1 MNSLLGNYCHVSN
14 QVNAYTD
21 EPTDAPLEG
30 VFDDCSPL
38 KDIYQALMFKREVT
52 FQAAWN
58 FEPTTYTAF
67 DILLDRINENAD
79 TTDLAASIF
88 AAALFNEK
96 KGQIATD
103 LAQDSD
109 FEAWV
114 FDFFKYLQNEKP
126 APFTK
131 PNLEF
136 LNLRGDA

>member
-21 EPTDAPLEG
+21 EPNNTPVDS

-38 KDIYQALMFKREVT
+38 KDIYEALMVDREVT
-52 FQAAWN
+52 FLAGWH
-58 FEPTTYTAF
+58 FEPTIYTAF

-88 AAALFNEK
+88 AAALFNEN
-96 KGQIATD
+96 KGEAATD
-103 LAQDSD
+103 LAQDCD
-109 FEAWV
+109 FKTWV
-114 FDFFKYLQNEKP
+114 YDFFKYLQNSNP

-136 LNLRGDA
+136 LNLRGA

>member
-21 EPTDAPLEG
+21 EPNNTPVDS

-38 KDIYQALMFKREVT
+38 KDIYEALMVDREVT
-52 FQAAWN
+52 FLAGWH
-58 FEPTTYTAF
+58 FEPTIYTAF

-88 AAALFNEK
+88 AAALFNEN
-96 KGQIATD
+96 KGQSATD
-103 LAQDSD
+103 LAQDCD
-109 FEAWV
+109 FKTWV
-114 FDFFKYLQNEKP
+114 FDFFKYLQNSKP

-136 LNLRGDA
+136 LNLRGA

>member
-21 EPTDAPLEG
+21 EPTDAPLDG

-38 KDIYQALMFKREVT
+38 KDIYAALMVDREVT
-52 FQAAWN
+52 FQAGWHY
-58 FEPTTYTAF
+58 EPTTYTAF

-88 AAALFNEK
+88 AAALFNEN
-96 KGQIATD
+96 KGEIATD
-103 LAQDSD
+103 LAQASD

-114 FDFFKYLQNEKP
+114 YDFFKYLQNSKP

-136 LNLRGDA
+136 LNVRGA

>member
-1 MNSLLGNYCHVSN
+1 MNSLTNHCHVTN

-21 EPTDAPLEG
+21 EPNDAPLDG

-38 KDIYQALMFKREVT
+38 KDIYAALMFKRKVT
-52 FQAAWN
+52 FQAGWN
-58 FEPTTYTAF
+58 YEPTTYTAF

-88 AAALFNEK
+88 AAALFNEN
-96 KGQIATD
+96 KGEIATD
-103 LAQDSD
+103 LAQASD

-114 FDFFKYLQNEKP
+114 FDFFKYLQNSKP

-136 LNLRGDA
+136 LNLRGA

>member
-1 MNSLLGNYCHVSN
+1 MNSLLVNYCHISN

-21 EPTDAPLEG
+21 EPNDTPLDS
-30 VFDDCSPL
+30 VFDECSPL
-38 KDIYQALMFKREVT
+38 ADIFATLMFKREVT
-52 FQAAWN
+52 FQAGW
-58 FEPTTYTAF
+58 EHSPTTYTAF

-88 AAALFNEK
+88 SAALFNEN

-103 LAQDSD
+103 LAQASD
-109 FEAWV
+109 FEVWV
-114 FDFFKYLQNEKP
+114 YDFFKYLQNSKP

-136 LNLRGDA
+136 LNLRGA

>member
-1 MNSLLGNYCHVSN
+1 MNLLTNYCHVNN

-21 EPTDAPLEG
+21 EPNDTPVDS

-38 KDIYQALMFKREVT
+38 KDIYEALMVDREVT
-52 FQAAWN
+52 FQAGWHY
-58 FEPTTYTAF
+58 EPTTYTAF

-88 AAALFNEK
+88 AAALFNEN
-96 KGQIATD
+96 KGKIATD
-103 LAQDSD
+103 LAQASD

-114 FDFFKYLQNEKP
+114 YDFFKYLQNSKP

-136 LNLRGDA
+136 LNLRGA

>member
-21 EPTDAPLEG
+21 EPNDTPLDG

-38 KDIYQALMFKREVT
+38 KDIYAALMFKRKVT
-52 FQAAWN
+52 FQAGWN
-58 FEPTTYTAF
+58 YEPTTYTAF

-88 AAALFNEK
+88 AAALFNEN
-96 KGQIATD
+96 KGEIATD
-103 LAQDSD
+103 LAQASD

-114 FDFFKYLQNEKP
+114 YDFFKYLQNSKP

-136 LNLRGDA
+136 LNLRGA

>member
-1 MNSLLGNYCHVSN
+1 MNSINHCHVTAQIN
-14 QVNAYTD
+14 VYTD
-21 EPTDAPLEG
+21 EPNDTPVDG

-38 KDIYQALMFKREVT
+38 KDIYEALMVDREVT
-52 FQAAWN
+52 FLAGWH
-58 FEPTTYTAF
+58 FEPTIYTAF

-88 AAALFNEK
+88 AAALFNEN
-96 KGQIATD
+96 KGEAATD
-103 LAQDSD
+103 LAQASD

-114 FDFFKYLQNEKP
+114 YDFFKYLQNSKP

-136 LNLRGDA
+136 LNLRGEA

>member
-1 MNSLLGNYCHVSN
+1 MNLLTNYCHVNN

-21 EPTDAPLEG
+21 EPNDTPVDS

-38 KDIYQALMFKREVT
+38 KDIYEALMVDREVT
-52 FQAAWN
+52 FQAGWHY
-58 FEPTTYTAF
+58 EPTTYTAF

-88 AAALFNEK
+88 AAALFNEN
-96 KGQIATD
+96 KGEIATD
-103 LAQDSD
+103 LAQASD

-114 FDFFKYLQNEKP
+114 YDFFKYLQNSKP

-136 LNLRGDA
+136 LNLRGA

>member
-21 EPTDAPLEG
+21 EPNDTPVDS

-38 KDIYQALMFKREVT
+38 KDIYAALMFKREVT
-52 FQAAWN
+52 FQASWSY
-58 FEPTTYTAF
+58 EPTTYTAF

-103 LAQDSD
+103 LAQASD

-114 FDFFKYLQNEKP
+114 YDFFKYLQNSKP

-131 PNLEF
+131 PNLDF
-136 LNLRGDA
+136 LTLRGA

>member
-21 EPTDAPLEG
+21 EPNEAPVDG
-30 VFDDCSPL
+30 VFDECSPRT
-38 KDIYQALMFKREVT
+38 DIYKALIDNRKVT
-52 FQAAWN
+52 FQADWDYLPA
-58 FEPTTYTAF
+58 TYTAF
-67 DILLDRINENAD
+67 DILLDRITENAE
-79 TTDLAASIF
+79 TSELAASIF
-88 AAALFNEK
+88 AAALFNEN

-103 LAQDSD
+103 LAQASD

-114 FDFFKYLQNEKP
+114 YDFFKYLQNSKP

-136 LNLRGDA
+136 LNLRGA

>member
-1 MNSLLGNYCHVSN
+1 MNLLTNYCHVNN

-21 EPTDAPLEG
+21 EPNDAPVDG

-38 KDIYQALMFKREVT
+38 KDIYEALMLKREVT
-52 FQAAWN
+52 FQASWH

-79 TTDLAASIF
+79 TGDLAASIF
-88 AAALFNEK
+88 ASALFNEN
-96 KGQIATD
+96 KGETATD
-103 LAQDSD
+103 LAQASD

-114 FDFFKYLQNEKP
+114 FDFFKYLQNSKP

-136 LNLRGDA
+136 LNLRGA

>member
-14 QVNAYTD
+14 QINVYTD
-21 EPTDAPLEG
+21 EPNDTPVDS

-38 KDIYQALMFKREVT
+38 KDIYAALMFKREVT

-67 DILLDRINENAD
+67 DVLLDRINENAD

-88 AAALFNEK
+88 AAALFNEN
-96 KGQIATD
+96 KGQAATD
-103 LAQDSD
+103 LAQASD

-114 FDFFKYLQNEKP
+114 FDFFKYLQNSKP

-136 LNLRGDA
+136 LNLRGA

>member
-1 MNSLLGNYCHVSN
+1 MNSLTNYCHISN

-21 EPTDAPLEG
+21 EPNDTPLDS
-30 VFDDCSPL
+30 VFDECSPL
-38 KDIYQALMFKREVT
+38 ADIFATLMFKREVT
-52 FQAAWN
+52 FQAGW
-58 FEPTTYTAF
+58 EHSPTTYTAF

-88 AAALFNEK
+88 SAALFNEN

-103 LAQDSD
+103 LAQASD

-114 FDFFKYLQNEKP
+114 YDFFKYLQNSKP

-131 PNLEF
+131 PNLDF
-136 LNLRGDA
+136 LTLRGA